1 MRSLR
6 IIRKLPVAALR
17 LALLFSLVPALC
29 HAQKDLSGEIK
40 MRLMLEELNNLGSVM
55 MIAAHPDDENTAL
68 LAYLARGR
76 HVRTAYLSLTR
87 GEGGQNLIGSEQS
100 DELGII
106 RTEELLAARRID
118 GAEQYFTRA
127 IDFGFTKTAEETLGR
142 QWPREKVLGD
152 VVWAIRRFRPDVIIL
167 RFTGTPRDGHGQHQ
181 ASAILGKEAFAA
193 AADPARFPEQLKYA
207 QTWQVQRLM
216 TNLASFTP
224 EQEKE
229 VAKIPN
235 KFAVDLGAYSPELGY
250 SYEEIA
256 GMSRSQH
263 RSQAMG
269 TAERKGAVIN
279 YFVTDRGDKATKDIF
294 DNINFGWSRL
304 EGGAEIA
311 RLLSQAIA
319 AFSPA
324 HPEALLPILAKVR
337 PLMATLAA
345 AGKDP
350 LVEHKLV
357 ALDETIALAGGVT
370 VDAVSDKPAVIPGAT
385 LKVTLT
391 AIARNPG
398 QVTLLG
404 AKFLGMGGLP
414 APTVAP
420 KVLILNKPIEYP
432 INVKVPDAEPY
443 SQPYWLALPKDS
455 AMYTVPD
462 QMEVGNPEN
471 AAVLSAEFH
480 LRVEGIPITLKRPV
494 ERRYVDRVYGERT
507 RPLAIVPPVSLD
519 LGEIALVFPN
529 SQPRRIEIPVRSNAG
544 RVAGEIR
551 LDVPAGWTVDPA
563 MQRFDLQ
570 ASQEQTIASFRLAP
584 PAGES
589 QGSVRAV
596 ATVGERV
603 IESNTRVIDYPHIHA
618 QTLFPP
624 SQARVVRS
632 DIVTLARSVGYITG
646 AGDEVPEALRQM
658 GSEVTLLSPED
669 LARGDLSK
677 YDAIVTGVRAFNTRP
692 DLRLNYQRLF
702 KYAEEGGTLVV
713 QYNTPEGNGL
723 ARSTAQ
729 PPEASTLAHVGPYP
743 IKTGRDRV
751 TIEEAPVTFPNPNSV
766 LLHRPNEITARD
778 FEGWVQERGLNFAS
792 EWDPRYQSVLESHD
806 PGEKP
811 LLGGELYTRY
821 GKGAYIFSSYDWFRE
836 LPAGVPGAYR
846 LFANMLSAA
855 KVQ

>member
-1 MRSLR
+1 M
-6 IIRKLPVAALR
+6 AAFR
-17 LALLFSLVPALC
+17 LALLVSLLPASS
-29 HAQKDLSGEIK
+29 HAQKDLSGETK

-76 HVRTAYLSLTR
+76 HLRTAYLSLTR

-127 IDFGFTKTAEETLGR
+127 IDFGFTKTAEETLGSK
-142 QWPREKVLGD
+142 WPREKVLGD

-193 AADPARFPEQLKYA
+193 SADPARFPEQLKYVHP
-207 QTWQVQRLM
+207 WQVQRLM

-229 VAKIPN
+229 VEKIPN
-235 KFAVDLGAYSPELGY
+235 KLAVDLGAYSPELGY
-250 SYEEIA
+250 SYNEIA

-279 YFVTDRGDKATKDIF
+279 YFVTDRGDRATKDIF
-294 DNINFGWSRL
+294 DSINLGWSRL
-304 EGGAEIA
+304 DGGAEIG
-311 RLLSQAIA
+311 RLLNQATA
-319 AFSPA
+319 AFVPA
-324 HPEALLPILAKVR
+324 HPETLLPILAKVR
-337 PLMATLAA
+337 AVMAPLAA
-345 AGKDP
+345 ASKNP
-350 LVEHKLV
+350 LVENKLV

-370 VDAVSDKPAVIPGAT
+370 VEALADKPAVIPGGT

-391 AIARNPG
+391 ALARNPG

-404 AKFLGMGGLP
+404 AKFLGIGGLP
-414 APTVAP
+414 SPTVTP
-420 KVLILNKPIEYP
+420 KVLVFNKPIEYP
-432 INVKVPDAEPY
+432 VNLKVPETQPY
-443 SQPYWLALPKDS
+443 SQPYWLTLPKDN

-462 QMEVGNPEN
+462 QSEVGNPEN
-471 AAVLSAEFH
+471 APVLSAEFH
-480 LRVEGIPITLKRPV
+480 LRVGIIEIILKRPV

-507 RPLAIVPPVSLD
+507 RPLAIVPPLSLD

-529 SQPRRIEIPVRSNAG
+529 SQPRRIEIPVRSNFG

-551 LDVPAGWTVDPA
+551 LEVPAGWTVDPPVH
-563 MQRFDLQ
+563 RFDLGGGE
-570 ASQEQTIASFRLAP
+570 EQTIAEFRLVP
-584 PAGES
+584 PTGES
-589 QGSVRAV
+589 QGSLRAV

-603 IESNTRVIDYPHIHA
+603 IASNTRVIDYSHIHA

-624 SQARVVRS
+624 SQVRVVRG
-632 DIVTLARSVGYITG
+632 DIINLAHTVGYIAG

-658 GSEVTLLSPED
+658 GSEVTLLSPGD
-669 LARGDLSK
+669 LAHGDLSK
-677 YDAIVTGVRAFNTRP
+677 YDAIVTGVRAFNTRS

-702 KYAEEGGTLVV
+702 KYAEAGGTLVV

-723 ARSTAQ
+723 GRSTAQ
-729 PPEASTLAHVGPYP
+729 PPETSTLAHVGPYP

-751 TIEEAPVTFPNPNSV
+751 TIEEAPVTFPNPNNV